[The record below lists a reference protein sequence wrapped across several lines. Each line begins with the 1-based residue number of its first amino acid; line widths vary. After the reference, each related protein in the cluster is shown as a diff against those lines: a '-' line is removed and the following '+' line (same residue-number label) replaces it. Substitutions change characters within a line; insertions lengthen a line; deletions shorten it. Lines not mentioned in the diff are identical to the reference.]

1 MKVYVDM
8 DRVVAD
14 FDNGVRK
21 YAHME
26 PAGNGGNKE
35 QAAKMWKRLSK
46 VPNFYD
52 KLDPMPGSEKG
63 ISVLHKMFGKDLE
76 ILTGVP
82 NPARGL
88 PTASEDKKNWMR
100 RIFGPDIVVNTV
112 LRAEKQN
119 FCTGRDCYLID
130 DYERNIREWED
141 AGGTGILFEDWD
153 QVLKVVSDMFCQNNQ
168 GNEK

>member
-35 QAAKMWKRLSK
+35 QAAKMWKKLSE

-63 ISVLHKMFGKDLE
+63 ISVLHEMFGKDLE

-82 NPARGL
+82 NPTRGL
-88 PTASEDKKNWMR
+88 STAREDKKNWMR

-119 FCTGRDCYLID
+119 FCTGRECYLID

-153 QVLKVVSDMFCQNNQ
+153 QVLKVVSDMFCQNDQ
-168 GNEK
+168 GNGK